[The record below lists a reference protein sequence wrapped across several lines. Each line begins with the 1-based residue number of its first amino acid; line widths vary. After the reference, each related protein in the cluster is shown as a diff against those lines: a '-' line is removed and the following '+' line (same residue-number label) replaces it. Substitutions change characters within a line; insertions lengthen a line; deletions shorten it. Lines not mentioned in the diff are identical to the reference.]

1 MFLDFQLIHERE
13 TVKEMSSFKAKP
25 CKVIHQGSF
34 KVKPA
39 PKPLT
44 EVSEFKLNT
53 EERSKKR
60 ESYEIMKKELQRAKE
75 DEIQQSLK
83 ERQEEEAKQIALL
96 RKQAVHKANP
106 VRHFGDFEIKPSER
120 PLTLPETP
128 KFETNRRF
136 GKMSRV

>member
-1 MFLDFQLIHERE
+1 MQERE
-13 TVKEMSSFKAKP
+13 NVKEMSTFKAKP
-25 CKVIHQGSF
+25 CKVVHQDGF

-53 EERSKKR
+53 EERSRKR

-83 ERQEEEAKQIALL
+83 EKEIEDAKKIALL

-106 VRHFGDFEIKPSER
+106 VRHFVEFEIKPSDR

-136 GKMSRV
+136 GKLSRI